1 MIEPFC
7 LVKEILY
14 DRTFVWSRKYFMIEP
29 LSGQGNA
36 YFSSSKLS
44 AIHFERGNEVKGC
57 SKQSKPI

>member
-1 MIEPFC
+1 
-7 LVKEILY
+7 
-14 DRTFVWSRKYFMIEP
+14 MIEP